1 MAKKLSKG
9 SEMDYIIKG
18 EVAHMTYT
26 SNRGTRTEFT
36 INIEDINKVMDNV
49 SGVRSHNGYIICMV
63 DGKST
68 TMAKFLLGEEKNY
81 VKEGKDRNDFT
92 GLKSRRKE
100 VLLEEALREEERLL
114 ELLAS
119 NRKLIKELKR

>member
-9 SEMDYIIKG
+9 SFMDYTIVG
-18 EVAHMTYT
+18 DVANMTYT
-26 SNRGTRTEFT
+26 SNRGTQTTFKV
-36 INIEDINKVMDNV
+36 NIEDISKVLDNV
-49 SGVRSHNGYIICMV
+49 SGVRDSNGYILCMV

-68 TMAKFLLGEEKNY
+68 TMAKFLLGEDKNY

-100 VLLEEALREEERLL
+100 ILLEEAMREEERLL
-114 ELLAS
+114 ELLAV
-119 NRKLIKELKR
+119 NRKLIKELKK